1 MNFWEILFLFFAF
14 QAFLFS
20 LFFFIKRKGD
30 RIANSILGLYLLF
43 FGCNIVYNVLYW
55 SQLIFTPKYIHFYG
69 LLMNFWLLYP
79 PLIYL
84 YTRRIVKQKKC
95 SLKDTIHLIPLTVSI
110 VFHFRFYALSASE
123 KLNVMIHGT
132 LGDYVIN
139 LSYNFIGVMLLMIFY
154 TILSYVSFKK
164 STLGRNKTR
173 WLRWLLGSFACYVF
187 AMTTYFILSRLGLI
201 HTGHDYFITYTLVFF
216 IGLVSYFGFVQ
227 PTIFD
232 GKSMDAV
239 LPFKKYQNTGLTQ
252 SHSNELKDNL
262 LQYMK
267 TEKPYLE
274 SNLRLNDL
282 AEKLNLS
289 RHHTSQV
296 INEHFDTNFFDF
308 INTYRIEEA
317 KSLLSE
323 NNDSNITDII
333 YSSGFNNR
341 ASFYKTFKKH
351 TSMNPGE
358 YTDRHN
364 TNK

>member
-30 RIANSILGLYLLF
+30 KVSNSILGVYLLL
-43 FGCNIVYNVLYW
+43 FGCNIIYNVLYW
-55 SQLIFTPKYIHFYG
+55 SKLIFTPEYIHFFG
-69 LLMNFWLLYP
+69 LLTNLWLLYP

-84 YTRRIVKQKKC
+84 YTRRVVEQKKF
-95 SLKDTIHLIPLTVSI
+95 SLKDTVHLIPLLISI
-110 VFHFRFYALSASE
+110 VFHFRFYVLSASE
-123 KLNVMIHGT
+123 KLTVMSNGT

-139 LSYNFIGVMLLMIFY
+139 LKYNFIVVMFLMIFY
-154 TILSYVSFKK
+154 TILTYVSFKK

-216 IGLVSYFGFVQ
+216 IALVAYFGFVQ

-252 SHSNELKDNL
+252 AHSNELKDNL

-282 AEKLNLS
+282 ARQLNLS
-289 RHHTSQV
+289 RHHTSQI

-317 KSLLSE
+317 KNLLSE
-323 NNDSNITDII
+323 NDDLNITDII

-351 TSMNPGE
+351 TSMTPREFNE
-358 YTDRHN
+358 RHN
-364 TNK
+364 TNS